1 MAENA
6 AANDLES
13 LPVEAVL
20 EKLGVDPEKGLSAA
34 EAQKRLAQYGP
45 NALPEEKTSLF
56 KKIAQH
62 FVGPIAFMI
71 EAAALV
77 SLILGDTGDFIII
90 FGLLLFNAGLEF
102 YQDSKAT
109 SALAA
114 LKNSLAPQA
123 TALRDGKFAV
133 IDAATL
139 VPGDIIKIRL
149 GGIVPADVRL
159 VSGDYA
165 SIDQAALTGE
175 SLPVN
180 KTVGDI
186 AYSGSVVKQGEMAAV
201 VTETGSE
208 TFFGRTAKLVAG
220 AGAVSQAQKAM
231 FQIGNF
237 LIVVAVVL
245 ALIMVAVQVYVDIV
259 KTDNWG
265 LADALGILQFVLVL
279 LVASIPVAM
288 PAVFSITMA
297 LGALALSKEKAIVSR
312 LSSIDEMA
320 GADILCSDKTGTLTK
335 NILTLGDPIPV
346 GGAKAEDIV
355 LAGALASRAEDGD
368 AIDGAV
374 IGALADKAVLKQYT
388 IGKFTPFDPVSKRTE
403 ATINGPDGKAFLTS
417 KGAPHA
423 IVLLANADKAV
434 ADEVDAHVAELGAKG
449 YRALAVAR
457 SDDGGAS
464 WTLLGILPMFDPPRD
479 DSKQTIENVRAKG
492 VSVKMITGD
501 DTAIAKET
509 ARQLGLGTNIL
520 PAAEVFPKDMDPDN
534 VPGPIANR
542 ILTADGFARVFPE
555 HKYAIVKTFQKNG
568 HLVAMTGDGVNDA
581 PALKQAD
588 CGIAVSGATDAAR
601 GAAALILT
609 APGLSVIQ
617 NAIDEARRIFGRITS
632 YTIYRVALTMDIMF
646 LVVLSTIF
654 LGFQPL
660 TPIMIVLMS
669 LLDDIPIMTVAY
681 DNTSVSEQPIRW
693 RMPHLLSVSA
703 VLGFASIVQSF
714 GLLLMG
720 MEVLSEPGRWAGL
733 GLTDQSHLQ
742 SMMFLQLVA
751 GGHLLMLVSRKENW
765 FMKKP
770 YPAPPLLIAIFATQ
784 LVAVLMC
791 GFGIIVPEIP
801 WRLIGFVWIY
811 LIVWLFIIGLVR
823 IGIDHVLENR
833 SARRAMSID
842 VVNERLFR

>member
-1 MAENA
+1 
-6 AANDLES
+6 
-13 LPVEAVL
+13 
-20 EKLGVDPEKGLSAA
+20 
-34 EAQKRLAQYGP
+34 
-45 NALPEEKTSLF
+45 
-56 KKIAQH
+56 
-62 FVGPIAFMI
+62 
-71 EAAALV
+71 
-77 SLILGDTGDFIII
+77 
-90 FGLLLFNAGLEF
+90 
-102 YQDSKAT
+102 
-109 SALAA
+109 
-114 LKNSLAPQA
+114 
-123 TALRDGKFAV
+123 
-133 IDAATL
+133 
-139 VPGDIIKIRL
+139 
-149 GGIVPADVRL
+149 
-159 VSGDYA
+159 
-165 SIDQAALTGE
+165 
-175 SLPVN
+175 
-180 KTVGDI
+180 
-186 AYSGSVVKQGEMAAV
+186 
-201 VTETGSE
+201 
-208 TFFGRTAKLVAG
+208 
-220 AGAVSQAQKAM
+220 
-231 FQIGNF
+231 
-237 LIVVAVVL
+237 
-245 ALIMVAVQVYVDIV
+245 
-259 KTDNWG
+259 
-265 LADALGILQFVLVL
+265 
-279 LVASIPVAM
+279 
-288 PAVFSITMA
+288 
-297 LGALALSKEKAIVSR
+297 
-312 LSSIDEMA
+312 
-320 GADILCSDKTGTLTK
+320 
-335 NILTLGDPIPV
+335 
-346 GGAKAEDIV
+346 
-355 LAGALASRAEDGD
+355 
-368 AIDGAV
+368 
-374 IGALADKAVLKQYT
+374 
-388 IGKFTPFDPVSKRTE
+388 
-403 ATINGPDGKAFLTS
+403 
-417 KGAPHA
+417 
-423 IVLLANADKAV
+423 
-434 ADEVDAHVAELGAKG
+434 
-449 YRALAVAR
+449 
-457 SDDGGAS
+457 
-464 WTLLGILPMFDPPRD
+464 
-479 DSKQTIENVRAKG
+479 
-492 VSVKMITGD
+492 MITGD
-501 DTAIAKET
+501 DTAIAMET

-520 PAAEVFPKDMDPDN
+520 TAADVFPKDMDPDN

-693 RMPHLLSVSA
+693 RMPHLLAVSA

-720 MEVLSEPGRWAGL
+720 MEVLSEPARWPGL

-742 SMMFLQLVA
+742 SMMFLQLIA

-770 YPAPPLLIAIFATQ
+770 YPARPLVIAILATQ

-791 GFGIIVPEIP
+791 GFGILVPQIP
-801 WRLIGFVWIY
+801 WKLIGFVWVY

>member
-1 MAENA
+1 MADEAAGTDLENA
-6 AANDLES
+6 
-13 LPVEAVL
+13 PVDAVV
-20 EKLGVDPEKGLSAA
+20 EKLKTDIASGLSEDEAA
-34 EAQKRLAQYGP
+34 RRLATYGP
-45 NALPEEKTSLF
+45 NALPEEKTSLARQ
-56 KKIAQH
+56 ILRH

-77 SLILGDTGDFIII
+77 SLLLGDRGDFVII

-109 SALAA
+109 NALAA

-123 TALRDGKFAV
+123 SAV
-133 IDAATL
+133 RGGVVKTVDAATL
-139 VPGDIIKIRL
+139 VPGDIVNIHL
-149 GGIVPADVRL
+149 GGIVPADIRL

-175 SLPVN
+175 SLPVT
-180 KTVGDI
+180 KKVGDL
-186 AYSGSVVKQGEMAAV
+186 AYSGSVVKQGEMAGV
-201 VTETGSE
+201 VIATGGN

-231 FQIGNF
+231 FHIGNF
-237 LIVVAVVL
+237 LIVLAVVL

-259 KTDNWG
+259 KADNWG
-265 LADALGILQFVLVL
+265 LADALAILQFVLVL

-335 NILTLGDPIPV
+335 NILTLGDPIPLD
-346 GGAKAEDIV
+346 GADPAEIV
-355 LAGALASRAEDGD
+355 LAGALASRSEDSD

-374 IGALADKAVLKQYT
+374 IAALPDKAVL
-388 IGKFTPFDPVSKRTE
+388 GKYRLSRFTPFDPVSKRTE
-403 ATINGPDGKAFLTS
+403 AAVAGPDGTAFLVS

-423 IVLLANADKAV
+423 IVALCGGQNAEAV
-434 ADEVDAHVAELGAKG
+434 DTHVATLGEKG

-457 SDDGGAS
+457 SDDDGAH
-464 WTLLGILPMFDPPRD
+464 WRLLGILPMYDPPRD
-479 DSKQTIENVRAKG
+479 DSKQTIDNVRAKG
-492 VSVKMITGD
+492 VTVKMITGD
-501 DTAIAKET
+501 DTAIARET
-509 ARQLGLGTNIL
+509 ARQLGLGANIL
-520 PAAEVFPKDMDPDN
+520 AAADVFPKDMDPDN

-601 GAAALILT
+601 SAAALILT
-609 APGLSVIQ
+609 APGLSVIE

-632 YTIYRVALTMDIMF
+632 YTVYRVALTLTIMF

-681 DNTSVSEQPIRW
+681 DNTTVSDQPIRW
-693 RMPHLLSVSA
+693 RMPHLLTVSA

-720 MEVLSEPGRWAGL
+720 MEVMSEPARWPGL
-733 GLTDQSHLQ
+733 GITDTAHLQ

-751 GGHLLMLVSRKENW
+751 GGHLLLLVARKENW
-765 FMKKP
+765 FTKRP
-770 YPAPPLLIAIFATQ
+770 YPAAPLLIAMVATQ

-791 GFGIIVPEIP
+791 GFGILVPQIP
-801 WRLIGFVWIY
+801 WLVIGLVWVY
-811 LIVWLFIIGLVR
+811 LIAWLFVLGLVR

-842 VVNERLFR
+842 VMNERLFR

>member
-1 MAENA
+1 MAGEAAKTDLENA
-6 AANDLES
+6 PLD
-13 LPVEAVL
+13 AVVAQL
-20 EKLGVDPEKGLSAA
+20 KTDITTGLSDE
-34 EAQKRLAQYGP
+34 EAGTRLATYGP
-45 NALPEEKTSLF
+45 NALLEEKTSLARQ
-56 KKIAQH
+56 ILRH

-77 SLILGDTGDFIII
+77 SLLLANWGDFFIIL
-90 FGLLLFNAGLEF
+90 GLLLFNVALEF

-109 SALAA
+109 NALAA

-123 TALRDGKFAV
+123 SAV
-133 IDAATL
+133 RGGAAKTVDAATL
-139 VPGDIIKIRL
+139 VPGDIVNIRL
-149 GGIVPADVRL
+149 GGIVPADIRL

-175 SLPVN
+175 SLPVT
-180 KTVGDI
+180 KKIGDL
-186 AYSGSVVKQGEMAAV
+186 AYSGSVVKQGEMAGV
-201 VTETGSE
+201 VIGTGGN

-220 AGAVSQAQKAM
+220 AGTVSQAQKAM
-231 FQIGNF
+231 FHIGNF
-237 LIVVAVVL
+237 LIALAVVL

-259 KTDNWG
+259 KSDNWG
-265 LADALGILQFVLVL
+265 LADALAILQFVLVL

-335 NILTLGDPIPV
+335 NILTLGEPIPLDGV
-346 GGAKAEDIV
+346 DPSRIV
-355 LAGALASRAEDGD
+355 LAAALASRDEGSD

-374 IGALADKAVLKQYT
+374 IAALPDKAVLGQYRLSR
-388 IGKFTPFDPVSKRTE
+388 FTPFDPVSKRTE
-403 ATINGPDGKAFLTS
+403 VSVAGPDGKTFLAS

-423 IVLLANADKAV
+423 IVALCGGANAAAV
-434 ADEVDAHVAELGAKG
+434 DTHVAALGAKG

-457 SDDGGAS
+457 SDDDGAH
-464 WTLLGILPMFDPPRD
+464 WQLIGILPMYDPPRD
-479 DSKQTIENVRAKG
+479 DSKQTIDNVRAKG
-492 VSVKMITGD
+492 VTVKMITGD
-501 DTAIAKET
+501 DTAIARET

-520 PAAEVFPKDMDPDN
+520 AAADVFPKDMDPDN

-609 APGLSVIQ
+609 APGLSVIE

-632 YTIYRVALTMDIMF
+632 YTVYRVALTLTIMF

-669 LLDDIPIMTVAY
+669 LLDDVPIMTVAY
-681 DNTSVSEQPIRW
+681 DNTTVSEQPIRW
-693 RMPHLLSVSA
+693 RMPHLLTVAA

-720 MEVLSEPGRWAGL
+720 MEVMSEPARWPGL
-733 GLTDQSHLQ
+733 GITDNAHLQ

-751 GGHLLMLVSRKENW
+751 GGHLLLLVARKENW
-765 FMKKP
+765 FTKRP
-770 YPAPPLLIAIFATQ
+770 YPAPPLLIAIVATQ

-791 GFGIIVPEIP
+791 GFGILVPKIS
-801 WRLIGFVWIY
+801 WLLIGLVWVY
-811 LIVWLFIIGLVR
+811 LIFWLFVLGLVR